1 MDPNNEVNKNIAS
14 AYLEMLA
21 LEEKKK
27 NEGLDPVNKDAVKK
41 NFKDRKDKDI
51 DNDGDEDESDEY
63 LHNRRKTVSKAID
76 KDGEVDQDKPK
87 VTSSDADSE
96 KDNDD
101 DRDEKGSVLKKDN
114 DKKKT
119 EEGIIDRL
127 LAGKP
132 KGGSKHWVTKKPE
145 TKESVD
151 EENLKELGLEILDKM
166 SEAADVEHVAEVSLD
181 KLSAY
186 MVKSTSDAGKRGAS
200 ARRMDKRINGQSM
213 ADDKIRKAMGYGSSA
228 KVPAG
233 KNEAT
238 EPSLLMKCIQE
249 IHGLVEKRVGDAEQN
264 IDTWNKQVSNRRADD
279 VLDTEITEK
288 EFMDMHNVDTPE
300 FVDGPKVANKSM
312 DAIKNSVKSKSATRN
327 NDSTIG
333 ESVELEEASASVYK
347 DMPKAPGKMI
357 SNRVQVKAFKDSNAM
372 GAFLSKQNDNSWKQ
386 TGVAGLKSG
395 KYKIDMVKKDG
406 KPFKNFIRVDEEN
419 DSTIGESVEL
429 ENVNEAFINN
439 MIPLDEARW
448 DSGQIPLDRQ
458 KELDRRAMVKIIRTK
473 DNKFQVQRMTK
484 GKFVNQGKPYNSL
497 KQAEKERS
505 REIRDLATGQSS
517 MQFEENL
524 KELGLKITD
533 RKPIKKENDMYEG
546 MTPMQRALAK
556 VKAQPKD
563 KVSVKKAPWDK
574 DDVKKESIENVNE
587 VVDFDNLGD
596 SLPYFIDR
604 RKGAESD
611 WYSNINRTMKM
622 LESDLKDRKNLHLGN
637 ARRYMD
643 VKGHHE
649 ASLKA
654 IADVRSKLKN
664 VVKAFDKA
672 FSEANAVDREII
684 RADKEAAKYKVRK

>member
-151 EENLKELGLEILDKM
+151 EEKGKEGKIEILDKM

-264 IDTWNKQVSNRRADD
+264 IDTWNKQVSNRR
-279 VLDTEITEK
+279 
-288 EFMDMHNVDTPE
+288 
-300 FVDGPKVANKSM
+300 
-312 DAIKNSVKSKSATRN
+312 NSVKSKSATRN

-574 DDVKKESIENVNE
+574 DDVKKESVENVNE

>member
-1 MDPNNEVNKNIAS
+1 MLEDIKAEDVASFITAAS
-14 AYLEMLA
+14 AAKKAGKKKFSIGGKSYPVTIGKA
-21 LEEKKK
+21 LEQRVAEMT
-27 NEGLDPVNKDAVKK
+27 ED
-41 NFKDRKDKDI
+41 DI
-51 DNDGDEDESDEY
+51 IE
-63 LHNRRKTVSKAID
+63 L
-76 KDGEVDQDKPK
+76 
-87 VTSSDADSE
+87 
-96 KDNDD
+96 
-101 DRDEKGSVLKKDN
+101 N
-114 DKKKT
+114 DKKKSKYLT
-119 EEGIIDRL
+119 AMKARLNKEDTGISIARKMMQITSMRH
-127 LAGKP
+127 LAEIIAEMEIITP
-132 KGGSKHWVTKKPE
+132 
-145 TKESVD
+145 D
-151 EENLKELGLEILDKM
+151 ELQSIVSEDLKIAARSLFLED
-166 SEAADVEHVAEVSLD
+166 
-181 KLSAY
+181 
-186 MVKSTSDAGKRGAS
+186 
-200 ARRMDKRINGQSM
+200 
-213 ADDKIRKAMGYGSSA
+213 
-228 KVPAG
+228 
-233 KNEAT
+233 
-238 EPSLLMKCIQE
+238 
-249 IHGLVEKRVGDAEQN
+249 
-264 IDTWNKQVSNRRADD
+264 
-279 VLDTEITEK
+279 
-288 EFMDMHNVDTPE
+288 
-300 FVDGPKVANKSM
+300 
-312 DAIKNSVKSKSATRN
+312 
-327 NDSTIG
+327 
-333 ESVELEEASASVYK
+333 
-347 DMPKAPGKMI
+347 
-357 SNRVQVKAFKDSNAM
+357 
-372 GAFLSKQNDNSWKQ
+372 
-386 TGVAGLKSG
+386 
-395 KYKIDMVKKDG
+395 
-406 KPFKNFIRVDEEN
+406 
-419 DSTIGESVEL
+419 
-429 ENVNEAFINN
+429 
-439 MIPLDEARW
+439 MIPLNLARW
-448 DSGQIPLDRQ
+448 PSGQIPLDRQ
-458 KELDRRAMVKIIRTK
+458 IELDRRAMVKIIRTK